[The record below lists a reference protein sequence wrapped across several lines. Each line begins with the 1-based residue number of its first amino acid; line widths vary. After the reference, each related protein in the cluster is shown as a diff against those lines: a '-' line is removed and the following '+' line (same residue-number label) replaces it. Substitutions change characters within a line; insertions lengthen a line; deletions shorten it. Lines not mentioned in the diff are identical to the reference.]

1 MICDLNSI
9 PDDMVEAA
17 AEALAERFHDEVAFQ
32 PPRMDGFDHSGHTED
47 YYRKIAALVL
57 AAVWPAVE
65 AHWRN
70 TIADEIG
77 LARDA
82 YSPEWDVDASTVAIR
97 RGGYTDAAAVARGKG
112 DQ

>member
-1 MICDLNSI
+1 MIGDLNSI
-9 PDDMVEAA
+9 PDDVREAVRKQ
-17 AEALAERFHDEVAFQ
+17 LRGIGLTGHDWQVDAF
-32 PPRMDGFDHSGHTED
+32 MET
-47 YYRKIAALVL
+47 
-57 AAVWPAVE
+57 VWPAVE